1 MNISFVSGFF
11 LSLSL
16 IVAIGPQNAFILR
29 QGLLRQHVL
38 LVALFCAISDI
49 ILILLG
55 IFGFGSLILEIS
67 WLSSYMFIV
76 GGIWLL
82 GYGLLRLKD
91 AYVGDSYLE
100 ISSTN
105 DQDLNVT
112 LTNCAALT
120 WLNPHVYIDTLVMI
134 GTISTQYEDA
144 FQFGLG
150 ACLASSFFFF
160 TLAFGAR
167 ALSPIMK
174 SRKAWQSLDVIIAMI
189 MFTLSLSMF
198 SESF

>member
-1 MNISFVSGFF
+1 
-11 LSLSL
+11 
-16 IVAIGPQNAFILR
+16 
-29 QGLLRQHVL
+29 
-38 LVALFCAISDI
+38 
-49 ILILLG
+49 
-55 IFGFGSLILEIS
+55 
-67 WLSSYMFIV
+67 MFIV

-105 DQDLNVT
+105 DQDLKVT